1 MPTSTPENDNAT
13 VSRTDKAV
21 VCDALVRLPY
31 TRNLRLDSEDTLIVK
46 KRGGGE
52 RRVPPDRWWIN
63 RNTPVGEDA
72 DLMERMPHNGYRY
85 LPWGSL
91 IAVERSAPN
100 APVTDAEP
108 STPASTRAQSPRS
121 V

>member
-1 MPTSTPENDNAT
+1 MTTSAIENQNTSD
-13 VSRTDKAV
+13 SRTDKAV
-21 VCDALVRLPY
+21 GSDALVRLPY
-31 TRNLRLDSEDTLIVK
+31 TRTLYLYSKDTLIVK

-52 RRVPPDRWWIN
+52 RRVPPGKWWIN

-85 LPWGSL
+85 LSWDSL

-100 APVTDAEP
+100 AEMTDANRTEK
-108 STPASTRAQSPRS
+108 
-121 V
+121 